1 MMMFTTPPAMPT
13 IDARLTAV
21 MARDRRADG
30 AFVYG
35 VRSTGIFC
43 RPSCPSRRPTRSGI
57 DFFTTPAEARAAGY
71 RSCRRCRPETVD
83 PWVDKIRRACVYL
96 SNVDGRPLLSTLARR
111 LGGSPYHLQRNFK
124 RIVGVTP
131 RQFADARR
139 LAKVKCELGRGRD
152 ITRALFAAGYT
163 SSSRFY
169 EGAGSTLG
177 LLPSSY
183 RKGGAGATIAYAT
196 ARSPLGDL
204 LVATTDRGVCAVS
217 LGDSAAAL
225 HTALRREFP
234 AATLVE
240 DRTRLEP
247 WLAQVID
254 HLAGSCPRL
263 DLPLDIRATAFQW
276 QVWNALTAIPRGETR
291 TYGEIAKALGRPS
304 AFRAVAR
311 ACASNRIAIAIPC
324 HRVVPAGGGVGG
336 YRWGIE
342 RKSRLLS
349 NERGLKDPPPR

>member
-1 MMMFTTPPAMPT
+1 
-13 IDARLTAV
+13 
-21 MARDRRADG
+21 
-30 AFVYG
+30 
-35 VRSTGIFC
+35 
-43 RPSCPSRRPTRSGI
+43 
-57 DFFTTPAEARAAGY
+57 
-71 RSCRRCRPETVD
+71 
-83 PWVDKIRRACVYL
+83 
-96 SNVDGRPLLSTLARR
+96 
-111 LGGSPYHLQRNFK
+111 
-124 RIVGVTP
+124 
-131 RQFADARR
+131 
-139 LAKVKCELGRGRD
+139 
-152 ITRALFAAGYT
+152 
-163 SSSRFY
+163 SRFY

-276 QVWNALTAIPRGETR
+276 QVWKALTAIPRGETR
-291 TYGEIAKALGRPS
+291 TYGEIAKLLGRPS
-304 AFRAVAR
+304 ASRAVAR